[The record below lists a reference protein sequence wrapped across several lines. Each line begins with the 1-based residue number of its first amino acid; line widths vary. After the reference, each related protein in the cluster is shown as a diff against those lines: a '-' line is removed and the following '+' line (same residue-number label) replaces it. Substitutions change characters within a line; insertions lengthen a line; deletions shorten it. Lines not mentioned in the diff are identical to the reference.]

1 MIQYVIGGRK
11 MTVGYIYQPAP
22 RESILKSISEPHL
35 FITDLNG
42 VIGSLTNIANDYAK
56 QIKNKSKAYK
66 EHGCQS
72 FHVKSNPIKEQAWD
86 EFIKTMPNKSYV
98 IVSDYSQITDSHWK
112 LNEFIKD
119 ALKNEIYILDFS
131 NSMMAEITFDK
142 AYAYYNKMVLENLER
157 NVAKHKAKTVAD
169 KIVDLTLKKHSIQ
182 EIVDIMQCSRST
194 VMRIRRDAG
203 LKERLYHV

>member
-1 MIQYVIGGRK
+1 

-22 RESILKSISEPHL
+22 RESILASFNEAHL
-35 FITDLNG
+35 FIKDFDG
-42 VIGSLTNIANDYAK
+42 VIGSLTKIANDYAK

-72 FHVKSNPIKEQAWD
+72 YHVKSNTIKEQAWD

-112 LNEFIKD
+112 LNEIIKD
-119 ALKNEIYILDFS
+119 ALKKEIYILDFS
-131 NSMMAEITFDK
+131 NSMLAEISFDK
-142 AYAYYNKMVLENLER
+142 AYAYYNQMVLEILER
-157 NVAKHKAKTVAD
+157 NVVKHKSRTNAD
-169 KIVDLTLKKHSIQ
+169 KIIDLTLKKHSIS
-182 EIVDIMQCSRST
+182 EIVEIMQCSRST

-203 LKERLYHV
+203 LKERLYHA